1 MRTLSLAIALP
12 LFFFAC
18 GDKSESSE
26 DTDGWFGQ
34 DEGTDDYTAVSGGEE
49 GGEEGGSTGEG
60 TEHPDPYA
68 ALDCDDGL
76 SFQAQSRDDGGF
88 CTKCEGHVELYG
100 VVYNPCEEPLSFRTT
115 SSMLVGS
122 MSLTGPWGDDGMGDG
137 GGGGEPLDIELNGGE
152 SYEEYLTGGPYPNG
166 VWRLEV
172 RFSDTEGHE
181 DSHNFEMVNGGGTG
195 SGTGGGTGA
204 ADTTTGGDDEGDG
217 DDAAGTDGGGGGSS
231 SDGGGSGSAD
241 GSTGG

>member
-12 LFFFAC
+12 LFFIAC
-18 GDKSESSE
+18 GDKADPGDGS
-26 DTDGWFGQ
+26 DGWFGE
-34 DEGTDDYTAVSGGEE
+34 DEGTDDDTTDSGGEE

-88 CTKCEGHVELYG
+88 CTKCEGDVELYG

-115 SSMLVGS
+115 GGMLVGS
-122 MSLTGPWGDDGMGDG
+122 VSLSGPGGSDGMGDS
-137 GGGGEPLDIELNGGE
+137 GGGGEPLDIELSGGE
-152 SYEEYLTGGPYPNG
+152 AYEEYLMGGPYPDG

-181 DSHNFEMVNGGGTG
+181 DSHNFEMVNGTGGTG
-195 SGTGGGTGA
+195 SGSGGGTGA
-204 ADTTTGGDDEGDG
+204 ADSTTGGDGGDSG
-217 DDAAGTDGGGGGSS
+217 SSGSS

-241 GSTGG
+241 GTTGG